1 MIDSLGDLGAA
12 LDSRKPEGLM
22 RIYHDLGLELRYEPG
37 EQAVYVAASPRVV
50 SACVRGG
57 T

>member
-1 MIDSLGDLGAA
+1 MIDSLGDLSAA

-37 EQAVYVAASPRVV
+37 EQAVYVAASPRV
-50 SACVRGG
+50 GLN
-57 T
+57 